1 MSSTDLN
8 SFISKTIR
16 KLRVSPNL
24 GSSAEHADDVID
36 VDGLEEGD
44 LAILN
49 QVLHVVLIGLE

>member
-1 MSSTDLN
+1 MSSTDRN

-16 KLRVSPNL
+16 KLKESPNL
-24 GSSAEHADDVID
+24 GSSAEHADDVVDI
-36 VDGLEEGD
+36 DGLEEGD